1 MKKIVS
7 IVIAIV
13 MVLSLFSGVAAF
25 AAEDVESAV
34 KCVSADRI
42 MFVKDGG
49 EKDIMRVGG
58 LNYKYSDVGN
68 IYAQA
73 KEYEATGVKFTG
85 WVGTVAEINQFGYSV
100 NGGEIVWD
108 DSFKTA
114 TGDDVINAAASAGS
128 TAASRFVVTIP
139 LTDGIV
145 NIEVYVKTAKTIE
158 VIWKANYVNVETQT
172 YYIKSGMNVR
182 INPDSNSTRLG
193 TLEKGRAF
201 ELIRRIPKAEA
212 DGRYDYLEVIWD
224 NWDLEKSV
232 AYIADISTNYTDAP
246 VDGAGNIGVSYLW
259 IKSEMNVRSRD
270 AGYPRIGG
278 APVGSRVAVLET
290 IPAAEFG
297 RDNYD
302 YYKIVWPDAEGGVA
316 YVANLGDTHYSTTP
330 TTITYPVV
338 TPYYVLVEKQSIY
351 TSPSE
356 SNPLAGAYFNKGEI
370 LPVVE
375 VIDKETTGEAYTFI
389 KVYMENLVNGGY
401 VYVALTDAV
410 SAENPNGAD
419 PIIAV
424 EGSTEEPEDKPSEGP
439 VSVTSVDD
447 FAKGPG
453 EYKLANDITGIFHTP
468 GEGGK
473 YVIDLNGKTWTATAD
488 ILLQVK
494 DNAEVIVKNGTL
506 VSKEGAQDTIDIIGN
521 AKLTL
526 VDVTVKGNVGS
537 ADAIFVNGG
546 STAVIVLDN
555 CDLSAGKAGID
566 NTSNVA
572 DITVIGGKFS
582 VYGEG
587 AEGNGR
593 SCAIELRNN
602 AKIKLV
608 GDINFEQ
615 NAIICRTATHTNSW
629 ADSFILSE
637 GAKLEFSA
645 DVDLGSGSGN
655 QYTQVKATYTAPV
668 EPETGD
674 FGLIALA
681 FVAISSVVV
690 KKRKEN

>member
-1 MKKIVS
+1 MKKIIS
-7 IVIAIV
+7 IVVTVV

-25 AAEDVESAV
+25 AAEDVESTLKHVA
-34 KCVSADRI
+34 ADRI
-42 MFVKDGG
+42 MLVKDGG
-49 EKDIMRVGG
+49 EKDIMKVGG
-58 LNYKYSDVGN
+58 LNNKYSDVGN

-73 KEYEATGVKFTG
+73 KEYEATGLQFKG
-85 WVGTVAEINQFGYSV
+85 WIGTVAEISQFGYSL
-100 NGGEIVWD
+100 NGAEIVWN
-108 DSFKTA
+108 DSFTEE
-114 TGDDVINAAASAGS
+114 TGDDVVQAAAGAGA
-128 TAASRFVVTIP
+128 TDASRFSVIVP

-145 NIEVYVKTAKTIE
+145 NIKVYVKTAKTIE

-182 INPDSNSTRLG
+182 INPASNSTRLG

-212 DGRYDYLEVIWD
+212 DGQYDYLEVIWD

-278 APVGSRVAVLET
+278 APVGSRVTVLET

-338 TPYYVLVEKQSIY
+338 TPYYVLSQANIR
-351 TSPSE
+351 TSPSSADD
-356 SNPLAGAYFNKGEI
+356 SNRLANAYFNKGEI

-375 VIDKETTGEAYTFI
+375 VIDKETTGEAHTFI

-401 VYVALTDAV
+401 VYAALTDAI

-453 EYKLANDITGIFHTP
+453 EYKLVNDIEGIFHTP
-468 GEGGK
+468 DVGGK
-473 YVIDLNGKTWTATAD
+473 YVIDLDGKTWTAKAD

-494 DNAEVIVKNGTL
+494 DNAEVIIKNGTL
-506 VSKEGAQDTIDIIGN
+506 VSVEKAQDTIDIIGN

-526 VDVTVKGNVGS
+526 VNVIVKGNVGS
-537 ADAIFVNGG
+537 ADAIFVNPG

-555 CDLSAGKAGID
+555 CDLS
-566 NTSNVA
+566 
-572 DITVIGGKFS
+572 
-582 VYGEG
+582 
-587 AEGNGR
+587 
-593 SCAIELRNN
+593 
-602 AKIKLV
+602 
-608 GDINFEQ
+608 
-615 NAIICRTATHTNSW
+615 
-629 ADSFILSE
+629 
-637 GAKLEFSA
+637 
-645 DVDLGSGSGN
+645 
-655 QYTQVKATYTAPV
+655 
-668 EPETGD
+668 
-674 FGLIALA
+674 
-681 FVAISSVVV
+681 
-690 KKRKEN
+690 